1 MSPLAPLGLFGFAGA
16 AAGDYESIATVT
28 VGSGGATTVSFNSIP
43 STYTHLQI
51 RFLAK
56 TNINDTRYALW
67 YQFNGDTANNYAF
80 HALYGDG
87 SGVTAL
93 GSASQ
98 GVAEASTNAGNSSG
112 TTNIF
117 GAGVV
122 DILDYTNTSKNKTIR
137 SLSGVDNNGSG
148 RISFQSGLWISTNA
162 ITSITIGDYGQTL
175 MQYSTFALYG
185 IKGA

>member
-1 MSPLAPLGLFGFAGA
+1 MTPISLGIFASSA
-16 AAGDYESIATVT
+16 FPIGDFESIATVS
-28 VGSGGATTVSFNSIP
+28 VGSGGSANVEFTNIP

-56 TNINDTRYALW
+56 TDINDTRYALW
-67 YQFNGDTANNYAF
+67 YQFNGDTATNYSF

-98 GVAEASTNAGNSSG
+98 GVAEASTNAGNSAG

-148 RISFQSGLWISTNA
+148 RISFQSGLWRSTNA

-185 IKGA
+185 IRSA